1 MITAL
6 YRMIVW
12 AKHYGLSKEEI
23 CELLNCLADD
33 SSIAEAE
40 DSVRL
45 ETVLQEIVPAP
56 GMRAEMFYRLLM
68 IDPNEEIEP
77 EDVTA
82 HLQFLPLFLHAVK
95 EILETV
101 GSREE
106 AVSAIDAILAKG

>member
-1 MITAL
+1 
-6 YRMIVW
+6 
-12 AKHYGLSKEEI
+12 
-23 CELLNCLADD
+23 
-33 SSIAEAE
+33 
-40 DSVRL
+40 
-45 ETVLQEIVPAP
+45 
-56 GMRAEMFYRLLM
+56 M

-106 AVSAIDAILAKG
+106 AVSAIDAILDKG